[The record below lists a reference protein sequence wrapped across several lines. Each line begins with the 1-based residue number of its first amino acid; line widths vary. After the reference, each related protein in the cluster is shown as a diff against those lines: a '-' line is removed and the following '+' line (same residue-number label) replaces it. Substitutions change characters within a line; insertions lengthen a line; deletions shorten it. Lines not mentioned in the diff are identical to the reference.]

1 MSRFFSPHR
10 THEPIVIVG
19 DDVAFLELLR
29 EGISDA
35 GYRTVCARDG
45 SEALAAITN
54 QKPAMIF
61 VDIQMPGMD
70 GASLLAKIERSP
82 VLSRIPRAVV
92 TGDSDF
98 SFGASTA
105 WPVLHKPVR
114 FEQVLRT
121 IQRFVPDRCRAAARG
136 ITAEVVWND
145 H

>member
-82 VLSRIPRAVV
+82 VLSRIPRAV
-92 TGDSDF
+92 
-98 SFGASTA
+98 
-105 WPVLHKPVR
+105 LQKPVR

-121 IQRFVPDRCRAAARG
+121 IQRLVPADRHVFERSR
-136 ITAEVVWND
+136 
-145 H
+145 